1 MGHWQTPAIPV
12 VAALCAAFLPAPA
25 DAAVDLNQAFDA
37 AVAIA
42 AEPAWNAR
50 LRFVADPAITPA
62 LVAFVEPGRCD
73 VAALKNSG
81 FIRAS
86 LAQLEPQDQGPYLEG
101 LMAHELGHCAE
112 HHANAGHGVIK
123 AQAAAAGVDSTRAA
137 QQQTLRGELLADIY
151 MGLYLAQRHP
161 DRAERLMQFHL
172 QRRAQSADVDP
183 EHNSARFLRAE
194 QIERRSGESML
205 QAALRIR
212 EAVTRAQ

>member
-1 MGHWQTPAIPV
+1 MWHWQTPAIPV

-25 DAAVDLNQAFDA
+25 DAAVDVNQAFDA
-37 AVAIA
+37 AVTIA

-112 HHANAGHGVIK
+112 HHANAVHGVIK
-123 AQAAAAGVDSTRAA
+123 AQAASAGVDNTRAA
-137 QQQTLRGELLADIY
+137 QQQALRGELLADIY
-151 MGLYLAQRHP
+151 MGLYLVERHP
-161 DRAERLMQFHL
+161 GRAERLMRFHL
-172 QRRAQSADVDP
+172 ERRAQSADVDP

-194 QIERRSGESML
+194 QIERRNGESML

-212 EAVTRAQ
+212 DAVTRAQ

>member
-1 MGHWQTPAIPV
+1 MWHWQTPAIPV

-25 DAAVDLNQAFDA
+25 DAAVDVKQAFDA
-37 AVAIA
+37 AVTIA

-112 HHANAGHGVIK
+112 HHANAAHGVIK
-123 AQAAAAGVDSTRAA
+123 AQAASAGVENTRAA
-137 QQQTLRGELLADIY
+137 QLQTLRGELLADIY
-151 MGLYLAQRHP
+151 MGLYLVERHP
-161 DRAERLMQFHL
+161 GRAERLMRFHL
-172 QRRAQSADVDP
+172 ERRAQSADVDP

-194 QIERRSGESML
+194 QIERRNGESML

-212 EAVTRAQ
+212 DAVTRGQ